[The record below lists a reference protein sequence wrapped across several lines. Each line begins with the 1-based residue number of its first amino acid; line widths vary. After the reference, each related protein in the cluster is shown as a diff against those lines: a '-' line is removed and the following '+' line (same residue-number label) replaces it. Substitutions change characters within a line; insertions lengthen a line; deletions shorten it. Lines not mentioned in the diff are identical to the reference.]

1 MSNNPEEESPDR
13 DLELEGDDGQGS
25 AGHDLDLEDLPPAQ
39 RAEIQEQVEQIKREA
54 DEDPKV
60 GH

>member
-1 MSNNPEEESPDR
+1 MATEENPDR

-25 AGHDLDLEDLPPAQ
+25 TEHELELEDLPPGQ
-39 RAEIQEQVEQIKREA
+39 RAEIEAQVEQIKREA
-54 DEDPKV
+54 AADPKV